1 MLAIDHKGCIMKI
14 LLIKL
19 GGSILHELH
28 ESFFTSLKELQ
39 AEGYQLVF
47 VHGGG
52 PDINDMLDTL
62 NIVPEF
68 HNGLRKTTKEVL
80 GVVELVLSGRTNRS
94 LVSLLRN
101 NGFDA
106 IGMHGNDGLLYGEYI
121 DQVTLGEVGEIT
133 EVNSELLKQMLTLG
147 LVPVVTPLAQTINGS
162 TLNINADMA
171 AGAVAKT
178 LNAESCVFVTDVKG
192 VLQNDVLVQQLSKE
206 KAEQLIEEKVIYGG
220 MIPKVNT
227 ALRVLETGIEHVRI
241 VSGKEQFFIDSKWIG
256 TAFLEKVGV

>member
-1 MLAIDHKGCIMKI
+1 MRAIDHKGCMMKI

-52 PDINDMLDTL
+52 PDINEMLDTL
-62 NIVPEF
+62 HIVPEF

-101 NGFDA
+101 NGFEA
-106 IGMHGNDGLLYGEYI
+106 MGMHGNDGLLYGEHI
-121 DQVTLGEVGEIT
+121 DQKTFGEVGEIT
-133 EVNSELLKQMLTLG
+133 EVNDKLLKQILSFG
-147 LVPVVTPLAQTINGS
+147 LIPVITPLAQTVDGH

-171 AGAVAKT
+171 AGSVAKA

-192 VLQNDVLVQQLSKE
+192 VLQNGALVEMLSKD
-206 KAEQLIEEKVIYGG
+206 KVEQLIEEQVIYGG
-220 MIPKVNT
+220 MIPKVTT

-241 VSGKEQFFIDSKWIG
+241 VSGKEQFFVDRKWIG